1 MSDHAK
7 GILML
12 LVTVLVFSMSDAMGK
27 IVAEA
32 EGGLMVS
39 WARFIFALFV
49 LPLCFP
55 RRIGEMLRTRNPR
68 LQIARSIVVIGANT
82 LFFTGLRYLP
92 LADAVALGFV
102 APFLTTLLAIPVLG
116 ERVGVRR
123 WTAILVGFVGMLI
136 IVRPGFE
143 ARHWA
148 YVLPLISAAFW
159 ACYVVLTRKLG
170 ATDSPLTT
178 LFYTPLAGAFAMT
191 GTAPLYWTWPTPWHW
206 AILVSIGVLAA
217 VGHLALI
224 RAYRLAPASLLAPFS
239 YLNIVF
245 ATVFG
250 FVLFDTL
257 PDQWT
262 VVGAIV
268 VIGSGVYVFQR
279 EAAVHRATKDA
290 RSN

>member
-1 MSDHAK
+1 MSDHAR
-7 GILML
+7 GILLL

-39 WARFIFALFV
+39 WARFVFALLV
-49 LPLCFP
+49 LPLFYP
-55 RRIGEMLRTRNPR
+55 RRIGEMARTRNPR

-82 LFFTGLRYLP
+82 IFFTGLRYLP

-102 APFLTTLLAIPVLG
+102 APFLTTLLAIPILG

-123 WTAILVGFVGMLI
+123 WTAIVVGFIGMLI

-143 ARHWA
+143 TRHWA
-148 YVLPLISAAFW
+148 YALPLVSAAFW
-159 ACYVVLTRKLG
+159 AVYVVLTRKLG
-170 ATDSPLTT
+170 ATDTPLTT

-191 GTAPLYWTWPTPWHW
+191 GAAPLYWTWPSPWHW
-206 AILVSIGVLAA
+206 VILVSIGVLAT

-239 YLNIVF
+239 YLSIVF

-257 PDQWT
+257 PDLWT
-262 VVGAIV
+262 MVGAVV
-268 VIGSGVYVFQR
+268 VIGSGVYVFHR
-279 EAAVHRATKDA
+279 ETAIRRAAREPHVG
-290 RSN
+290 